1 MRIAFF
7 LKPAR
12 DPHSQSVMPEV
23 VRLLAGRGVEV
34 EIIDPESRVTD
45 LTALRPECDLYVLKS
60 RTDTTLSIAG
70 ALHAAGAA
78 ILNPYPLAAACRD
91 KVVASQLLRAAGVPL
106 PETYVA
112 GNPEQLAPLLERGPM
127 IVKPYRG
134 SRGRG
139 VRVIQAASELAGVER
154 DGGPVFAQRYYE
166 PAGNDRKI
174 YRIGNRIFGVERV
187 WPARTYEEKLG
198 EAFHVD
204 VELRDL
210 ALRLGAALG
219 ITLYGFDVV
228 VTKDGPYVVD
238 FSPFPGF
245 KGVPYS
251 AALLASYIEEVAA
264 RVVEGEP
271 LAAFGTRQPVP
282 A

>member
-1 MRIAFF
+1 MRIALF
-7 LKPAR
+7 LKRRR
-12 DPHSQSVMPEV
+12 DPGGQSVMPEV
-23 VRLLAGRGVEV
+23 VRLLADRGVDV
-34 EIIDPESRVTD
+34 DVIDPEQRVTD
-45 LTALRPECDLYVLKS
+45 LTALRPESDLYVLKW

-91 KVVASQLLRAAGVPL
+91 KVVASQLLRGAGVPL

-112 GNPEQLAPLLERGPM
+112 GNLEQLAPLLEDGPL
-127 IVKPYRG
+127 IVKPHRG
-134 SRGRG
+134 SQGRG
-139 VRVIQAASELAGVER
+139 VRVVRAATELAGVAR

-166 PAGNDRKI
+166 PTGRDRKI

-198 EAFHVD
+198 HPFPVSA
-204 VELRDL
+204 ELREL

-245 KGVPYS
+245 KGVPYA
-251 AALLASYIEEVAA
+251 AALLADYIQDVAA
-264 RVVEGEP
+264 RVVDGEP
-271 LAAFGTRQPVP
+271 LVSTGGRQPVP